1 MTSDNRVCT
10 RNGAAPVADSKSRF
24 LNQNPCL
31 GHRCDRCLICLGGR
45 CCGSDGKAIP
55 RRRPK
60 SVPANRLSLA
70 QQRVLG
76 AVSNDWRSTPEISE
90 IAGMKAGVTL
100 SALYT
105 RRFVD
110 RRQIETGR
118 LPLEWRL
125 ETV

>member
-1 MTSDNRVCT
+1 MTSDN
-10 RNGAAPVADSKSRF
+10 P
-24 LNQNPCL
+24 
-31 GHRCDRCLICLGGR
+31 
-45 CCGSDGKAIP
+45 
-55 RRRPK
+55 
-60 SVPANRLSLA
+60 LSLA

-76 AVSNDWRSTPEISE
+76 AVSEDWRSTPEISE

-100 SALYT
+100 GALYT

-125 ETV
+125 ESVE